1 MKNNAKRWI
10 AVGLAVLVLVA
21 SMFMKD
27 TSEEKEAKGLAYL
40 RNWGK
45 STLFDQ
51 EVIQGT
57 NPAEKIRKISLEG
70 VIQGDENSEFVISE
84 LKDAAKDP
92 TTKGV
97 ILAVNSPGG
106 SVYVSEKI
114 AKEIKNLK
122 AKKIPVYSVMEEMAA
137 SGGYYISAPTDR
149 IYASNETLTGSI
161 GVIMGGRSFQG
172 LFEKYGIKEQNVVSG
187 KMKDTGTMGRDLN
200 AEEKAYLQGLVD
212 SAFGRFVKIVSEG
225 RHMSEKDVR
234 KLADG
239 RVYDG
244 AQAVKNGL
252 VDKIG
257 DIDMAIADMTKENK
271 LNDPQVVESS
281 YANISLRQLFQ
292 KVGDLK
298 KSSSDLAILKELMEE
313 NRQAPMY
320 IYGGVYGR

>member
-10 AVGLAVLVLVA
+10 AVGIAVLVLVA

-27 TSEEKEAKGLAYL
+27 ASEEKEAKGLAYL
-40 RNWGK
+40 RDWGK

-57 NPAEKIRKISLEG
+57 NSAEKIRKISLEG

-97 ILAVNSPGG
+97 ILTVNSPGG

-200 AEEKAYLQGLVD
+200 AEEKAYLQALVD

-292 KVGDLK
+292 KVSDLK